1 MFLGQLCL
9 FIGCRK
15 KDFYKYEDE
24 IEMDFDFDFK
34 EIDINGYDIDLDNI
48 DEFKCQKKSL
58 RFHHTSFQ
66 QKIIKSM
73 INININTP
81 VGMGRVIHK
90 SNLAK
95 MYRHFDYSTVSI

>member
-1 MFLGQLCL
+1 MFLDQLCL

-15 KDFYKYEDE
+15 REFYKYEDK

-34 EIDINGYDIDLDNI
+34 EIDISGYDIDLDNI
-48 DEFKCQKKSL
+48 YDFKCEKKSL
-58 RFHHTSFQ
+58 RFYHTPFQ
-66 QKIIKSM
+66 QKIIKNM
-73 INININTP
+73 INVNINTP
-81 VGMGRVIHK
+81 VGIGRVIHK